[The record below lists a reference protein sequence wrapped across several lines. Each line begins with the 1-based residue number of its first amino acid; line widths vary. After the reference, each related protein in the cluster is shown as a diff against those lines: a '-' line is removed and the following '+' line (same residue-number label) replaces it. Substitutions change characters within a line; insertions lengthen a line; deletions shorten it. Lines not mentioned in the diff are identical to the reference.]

1 MRPAFHLDNEGS
13 NAMPLTPD
21 SEPETVEE
29 ALQDAAM
36 SVQEHIE
43 EIVLSQPVKS
53 LAIAFA
59 AGIVIGKLVL

>member
-1 MRPAFHLDNEGS
+1 
-13 NAMPLTPD
+13 MPLTPE

-29 ALQDAAM
+29 ALQDAAL

-43 EIVLSQPVKS
+43 EIVSSQPFKS